1 MSRRSIHKAQKKK
14 DSILPKILILAGI
27 ALIIAVILL
36 VKNQGSQAS
45 LPTGISAEAQLDQ
58 YLADGKPTFVFFHSN
73 NCQSCLD
80 MIAVVE
86 QVYPEFKDQVA
97 LVDVNVYDSANQSLL
112 QRAKIN
118 TIPTQLFIDAS
129 GQSMV
134 TLGVMTVENLRQQLQ
149 TLAEGAK

>member
-1 MSRRSIHKAQKKK
+1 MKK

-27 ALIIAVILL
+27 ALIIAVILM
-36 VKNQGSQAS
+36 VKNQGSQATVS
-45 LPTGISAEAQLDQ
+45 PAISAEAQLDE

-97 LVDVNVYDSANQSLL
+97 LVDVNVYDSANQNLL

-118 TIPTQLFIDAS
+118 TIPTQVFIDAS
-129 GQSMV
+129 GQGMV

-149 TLAEGAK
+149 ALAGGAN